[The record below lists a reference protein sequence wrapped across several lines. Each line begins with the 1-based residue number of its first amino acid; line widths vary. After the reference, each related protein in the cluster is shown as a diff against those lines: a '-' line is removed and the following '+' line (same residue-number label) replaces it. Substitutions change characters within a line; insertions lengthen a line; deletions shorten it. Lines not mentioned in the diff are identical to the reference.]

1 MANLPTAQNF
11 QETDVEIGESRLSKT
26 VFYLVL
32 ILFAL
37 FFLLPLLWMVV
48 TAFKPFEEWLNPNWI
63 PVNPTLENFLSIF
76 NDKSLPVV
84 NWFLNSLL
92 IASLF
97 TAAILIIDSLAGYAY
112 ARLEFPGK
120 NLLFGLMLAT
130 LVMPGIM
137 FLIPN
142 YLTVSRL
149 QWIGTIQGVIAPGL
163 SGVFGV
169 FFMRQFFQGLP
180 RELEEAAYIDGA
192 GVFRTFWS
200 VVLPMAKPALITLTI
215 LSFQGSWNEFPHTL
229 VAVQNPELFTLPRGL
244 ADLVSGSL
252 GAGTQYPLKLGA
264 ALLATLPVA
273 VIFLIFQRYFVRGA
287 TEGGVKGGRADVDRR
302 GRRSSIGRDPT
313 DDPPGAPRAEES

>member
-1 MANLPTAQNF
+1 MTTLQTTHKNL
-11 QETDVEIGESRLSKT
+11 QETDVEIGESKVSKFG
-26 VFYLVL
+26 FYLTL

-63 PVNPTLENFLSIF
+63 PVNPTIENFTSIF

-92 IASLF
+92 IAFLF

-142 YLTVSRL
+142 YITVSRL
-149 QWIGTIQGVIAPGL
+149 DWIGTIQGVIAPGL

-169 FFMRQFFQGLP
+169 FFMRQFFQSLP
-180 RELEEAAYIDGA
+180 KELEEAAYIDGA
-192 GVFRTFWS
+192 GIWRTFVS
-200 VVLPMAKPALITLTI
+200 VILPLSKGPIITLGIITF
-215 LSFQGSWNEFPHTL
+215 LTSWNDFLWPL
-229 VAVQNPELFTLPRGL
+229 LILGGNRKALTLPVG
-244 ADLVSGSL
+244 
-252 GAGTQYPLKLGA
+252 
-264 ALLATLPVA
+264 LATLQGQYTFDYGKLMAGALVLTVPVLILYA
-273 VIFLIFQRYFVRGA
+273 IFQRYIIRSISMTGI
-287 TEGGVKGGRADVDRR
+287 KG
-302 GRRSSIGRDPT
+302 
-313 DDPPGAPRAEES
+313 

>member
-1 MANLPTAQNF
+1 MTTLQPTRDM
-11 QETDVEIGESRLSKT
+11 QETDVEIGESRLSKIL
-26 VFYLVL
+26 FYLVL

-63 PVNPTLENFLSIF
+63 PVNPTLENFTSIF
-76 NDKSLPVV
+76 NDKTLPVL
-84 NWFLNSLL
+84 NWFFNSFL

-120 NLLFGLMLAT
+120 DLLFGLMLAT

-142 YLTVSRL
+142 YLTVARL
-149 QWIGTIQGVIAPGL
+149 DWIGSIQGVIAPGL

-180 RELEEAAYIDGA
+180 KELEEAAYIDGA
-192 GVFRTFWS
+192 SVWHTFVS
-200 VVLPMAKPALITLTI
+200 VILPLSKGPLVTLGIITFLT
-215 LSFQGSWNEFPHTL
+215 SWNDFLWPLLILGGNREAL
-229 VAVQNPELFTLPRGL
+229 TLPVG
-244 ADLVSGSL
+244 
-252 GAGTQYPLKLGA
+252 
-264 ALLATLPVA
+264 LATLQGQYNFDYGKLMAGALILTIPVL
-273 VIFLIFQRYFVRGA
+273 ILYSIFQRYIIRSISMTGI
-287 TEGGVKGGRADVDRR
+287 KG
-302 GRRSSIGRDPT
+302 
-313 DDPPGAPRAEES
+313 

>member
-1 MANLPTAQNF
+1 MTSLQSAHSM
-11 QETDVEIGESRLSKT
+11 QETDVEIGESRLSK
-26 VFYLVL
+26 VIFYIVL

-37 FFLLPLLWMVV
+37 FFLLPLLWMLV

-63 PVNPTLENFLSIF
+63 PVNPTLDNFTSIF
-76 NDKSLPVV
+76 NDRTLPVV
-84 NWFLNSLL
+84 NWFFNSLL

-142 YLTVSRL
+142 YLTVARL
-149 QWIGTIQGVIAPGL
+149 DWIGKIQGVIAPGL

-192 GVFRTFWS
+192 SVWRTFIS
-200 VVLPMAKPALITLTI
+200 VILPLSKGPLITLGIITF
-215 LSFQGSWNEFPHTL
+215 LTSWNDFLWPL
-229 VAVQNPELFTLPRGL
+229 LILGGNRQALTLPVG
-244 ADLVSGSL
+244 
-252 GAGTQYPLKLGA
+252 
-264 ALLATLPVA
+264 LATLQGQYNFDYGKLMAGALILTVPVLILYA
-273 VIFLIFQRYFVRGA
+273 IFQRYIIRSISMTGI
-287 TEGGVKGGRADVDRR
+287 KG
-302 GRRSSIGRDPT
+302 
-313 DDPPGAPRAEES
+313 

>member
-1 MANLPTAQNF
+1 MATLQTTHKGL
-11 QETDVEIGESRLSKT
+11 QETDVEIGDSK
-26 VFYLVL
+26 VSKFGFYLTL

-63 PVNPTLENFLSIF
+63 PVNPTIENFTSIF

-84 NWFLNSLL
+84 NWFFNSLL

-97 TAAILIIDSLAGYAY
+97 TVAILIIDSLAGYAY

-142 YLTVSRL
+142 YITVSRL
-149 QWIGTIQGVIAPGL
+149 DWIGTIQGVIAPGL

-169 FFMRQFFQGLP
+169 FFMRQFFQSLP
-180 RELEEAAYIDGA
+180 KELEEAAYIDGA
-192 GVFRTFWS
+192 GIWRTFVS
-200 VVLPMAKPALITLTI
+200 VILPLSKGPIITLGIITF
-215 LSFQGSWNEFPHTL
+215 LTSWNDFLWPL
-229 VAVQNPELFTLPRGL
+229 LILGGDRKALTLPVG
-244 ADLVSGSL
+244 
-252 GAGTQYPLKLGA
+252 
-264 ALLATLPVA
+264 LATLQGQYTFDYGKLMAGALVLTIPVLVLYA
-273 VIFLIFQRYFVRGA
+273 VFQRYIIRSISMTGI
-287 TEGGVKGGRADVDRR
+287 KG
-302 GRRSSIGRDPT
+302 
-313 DDPPGAPRAEES
+313 

>member
-1 MANLPTAQNF
+1 M
-11 QETDVEIGESRLSKT
+11 QETYVEIGESKFSKIG
-26 VFYLVL
+26 FYLLL

-63 PVNPTLENFLSIF
+63 PVNPTLDNFKSIF
-76 NDKSLPVV
+76 TDKSLPVV
-84 NWFLNSLL
+84 NWFFNSFL

-97 TAAILIIDSLAGYAY
+97 TAAILILDSLAGYAY
-112 ARLEFPGK
+112 ARLDFPGK

-142 YLTVSRL
+142 YLTVSKL
-149 QWIGTIQGVIAPGL
+149 HWIGKIQGVIAPGF

-192 GVFRTFWS
+192 SVWRTFFS
-200 VVLPMAKPALITLTI
+200 VILPLSKGPIITLGIITF
-215 LSFQGSWNEFPHTL
+215 LTSWNDFLWPL
-229 VAVQNPELFTLPRGL
+229 LILGGDRKALTLPVG
-244 ADLVSGSL
+244 
-252 GAGTQYPLKLGA
+252 
-264 ALLATLPVA
+264 LATLQGQYTFDYGKLMAGALVLTVPVLILYA
-273 VIFLIFQRYFVRGA
+273 VFQRYIIRSISMTGI
-287 TEGGVKGGRADVDRR
+287 KG
-302 GRRSSIGRDPT
+302 
-313 DDPPGAPRAEES
+313 